1 MAAASPPSPW
11 TARMTL
17 RLNASAAI
25 APGAAAWRKAD
36 VETIGYFLSGVSPY
50 TGNKRA
56 DQGAR
61 VAFNIS
67 SAWVPGFA
75 KASSGGVGYMNRHDV
90 AALGGRKPPPDSR
103 SRIDDVLGAIANVPA
118 ADIYYGAVE
127 LNGAG
132 VRYYGDICL
141 ILKPEA
147 TEADTLIL
155 DRNSFDLLNEP
166 LRTSTHPKGTW
177 DPAAAGVEARALSGR
192 WGGCLHHLAACK
204 ILDGTPNAPRRT
216 TIGAISEGVLADE
229 DYIEVIRTSSFTAR
243 DLVEARTTAAD
254 VAVETRI
261 RDRLFTGPTP
271 TLAALAWRRQRRK
284 AEAALKRAG
293 VPVRVVVGS
302 GRLKA

>member
-1 MAAASPPSPW
+1 MAAGSPSPW
-11 TARMTL
+11 TAKML
-17 RLNASAAI
+17 FRLNVAAKL
-25 APGAAAWRKAD
+25 APAAAAWRRAD
-36 VETIGYFLSGVSPY
+36 VETIGYVLSGVSPY

-67 SAWVPGFA
+67 SAYVPGFA
-75 KASSGGVGYMNRHDV
+75 KAPSGGVGYMNRHDV
-90 AALGGRKPPPDSR
+90 AALSGKTPPPDSR
-103 SRIDDVLGAIANVPA
+103 SRIDDVLSAIASVPA

-132 VRYYGDICL
+132 VRYYGDISL

-147 TEADTLIL
+147 TSPETLIL

-166 LRTSTHPKGTW
+166 LRAATHQKGIW
-177 DPAAAGVEARALSGR
+177 DPVAAEVEARAMSGR
-192 WGGCLHHLAACK
+192 WSVCLHHLAACK
-204 ILDGTPNAPRRT
+204 ILDRTSNAPRRT

-229 DYIEVIRTSSFTAR
+229 DYIEVIRTSSFTAHNV
-243 DLVEARTTAAD
+243 LEARTTAAD

-284 AEAALKRAG
+284 AEIALKRAG
-293 VPVRVVVGS
+293 VPLRVVVGS